1 MKKIPRL
8 GSQKKVAWFKAS
20 CLFVLN
26 VHLLIGTPQSKDPK
40 HLQSTGKSPEDQ
52 IVERL
57 ASLGARVFRQSG
69 GVVEVNLNGTK
80 VADGDL
86 RLLAEFPEIID
97 LSLEHTQVGDDGMI
111 NLGPLQ
117 KLEWLN
123 LYRTR
128 LGDIGLKHL
137 KALKSLQHL
146 PVGRTNVTDAGLIYL
161 ESMSQL

>member
-1 MKKIPRL
+1 MKKRPRL
-8 GSQKKVAWFKAS
+8 SQPKKMAWFKAS

-69 GVVEVNLNGTK
+69 RVVEVNLNGTK

-111 NLGPLQ
+111 YLGQMQ

-128 LGDIGLKHL
+128 VGHMGLKHL
-137 KALKSLQHL
+137 KALMSLQQF
-146 PVGRTNVTDAGLIYL
+146 PIGGMNVT
-161 ESMSQL
+161 E